1 LFTLS
6 ASFAKG
12 PCCIPD
18 LAAELIRTGV
28 DIFVVEGA
36 ADAGRVQ
43 QVTRTIPIVTLRA
56 GDVVKAA
63 SPPAW
68 QDPAAT

>member
-1 LFTLS
+1 
-6 ASFAKG
+6 
-12 PCCIPD
+12 
-18 LAAELIRTGV
+18 V

-63 SPPAW
+63 SPPALARPGGNMTGPRLSNPTW
-68 QDPAAT
+68 PPSTCRS

>member
-1 LFTLS
+1 
-6 ASFAKG
+6 
-12 PCCIPD
+12 
-18 LAAELIRTGV
+18 V